1 MLSWGSSFSSIP
13 FFFFLLGLHI
23 SMGLDRF
30 PVLRIGSDP
39 TEVSD
44 LGRTGGESDGLAVVV
59 HRGVPREPPLPLGKG
74 KGKISEIQYP
84 SGSEYLRAAI
94 QNAEIFVTQYGSLL
108 GVQVS
113 CPDVLTTYVIQVP
126 KMICFFEVAFENGL
140 HFP

>member
-1 MLSWGSSFSSIP
+1 
-13 FFFFLLGLHI
+13 
-23 SMGLDRF
+23 MGPDRF

-39 TEVSD
+39 TEVSG

-126 KMICFFEVAFENGL
+126 KMMCFFEVAFENGL